1 MRAEEVHRLKCAL
14 EADARTAAGSPES
27 NTWLEPEQWKRYMG
41 KGIHMTLYSSFSD
54 EELLTILKAAAE
66 HLGRNPNKKDVF
78 CVYRVFLI
86 RRFGNWPRA
95 LAAAGLKRPREQR
108 REENRQKNENSLRQ
122 QEIKRPKAPRR
133 KRPDGGQTRSTE
145 ETQNMMRL

>member
-1 MRAEEVHRLKCAL
+1 MA
-14 EADARTAAGSPES
+14 
-27 NTWLEPEQWKRYMG
+27 
-41 KGIHMTLYSSFSD
+41 LYSSFSD
-54 EELLTILKAAAE
+54 EELLAILKATAE
-66 HLGRNPNKKDVF
+66 QLGRNPNKKDVF

-95 LAAAGLKRPREQR
+95 LVAAGLKRPREQR

-122 QEIKRPKAPRR
+122 QEIKRAKAPRR
-133 KRPDGGQTRSTE
+133 KRPASGQTRSTE